1 MRAVIVSLAV
11 FSLLVPA
18 VVAQGAEAC
27 GVCHSKILSEWQSS
41 PHARAWSSE
50 RFQSELQKTKNGEF
64 CANCHAS
71 LSIWA
76 QVKIEGAPEGTGILE
91 PKAAGPV
98 AYIAALSEIPSARTD
113 TLDEGDNCNSCHLV
127 QVFSP
132 AGKREDFMGPY
143 HTADGHTG
151 REAEE
156 FKTLRV
162 CGACHG
168 RAADDYLPD
177 GTGLGADYYHAG
189 AEAITFLRQGVDCN
203 GCHMPRREARLVQL
217 RTFRNLP
224 PRQVGSH
231 TFAEARYDGLA
242 KALELAASAN
252 QLSVTNRGVG
262 HPLRVCT
269 DSRFQISISAVRGK
283 TEIGSHQVPFL
294 SDQRLLPGETISV
307 DLPFE
312 LQAGDTVRVQLGLL
326 KEGAE
331 PQTVLDQKI
340 KAG

>member
-27 GVCHSKILSEWQSS
+27 GVCHSKLLSEWQSS
-41 PHARAWSSE
+41 PHARSWNSE

-64 CANCHAS
+64 CAKCHAS
-71 LSIWA
+71 LSIWS
-76 QVKIEGAPEGTGILE
+76 QVKIEAAPEGTSILE
-91 PKAAGPV
+91 PRATV
-98 AYIAALSEIPSARTD
+98 AVNYTATLSEIPSARTD
-113 TLDEGDNCNSCHLV
+113 TLEEGDNCNTCHLV

-132 AGKREDFMGPY
+132 AGKREDFVGPY
-143 HTADGHTG
+143 HTAEGHTG
-151 REAEE
+151 RESGQ

-168 RAADDYLPD
+168 RVAADYLPE
-177 GTGLGADYYHAG
+177 GASLGADYYHAG
-189 AEAITFLRQGVDCN
+189 AEAIAFLSESVDCN
-203 GCHMPRREARLVQL
+203 SCHMPRREARLVQL

-224 PRQVGSH
+224 PREVGSH

-242 KALELAASAN
+242 DALELAAAGN

-262 HPLRVCT
+262 HPVRVCH
-269 DSRFQISISAVRGK
+269 DSTFQISISAVRGK
-283 TEIGSHQVPFL
+283 TEVGSHQVPFL
-294 SDQRLLPGETISV
+294 SDQRLLPGETIRL

-312 LQAGDTVRVQLGLL
+312 LQAGDTVRVQLTLE

-331 PQTVLDQKI
+331 PQTVLDQTI